1 MAVDLNYG
9 VGVEGK
15 NLVLKTLGRVYV
27 KVKDRKYELLFRP
40 EDLQNLI
47 NGDNIDSND
56 STKGTSVY
64 FINSALDLPNLE
76 YPGDGCLIVSKD
88 GSFYFTEKGSYTQ
101 IPLAFNVD
109 ELTLTRLNVSDQ
121 IVFTGSNPPLVISE
135 PIFIQN
141 LNADK
146 VDGYDASAF
155 GIKNNSENITGTWTF
170 NNLKLKNTTS
180 SGVLKNTDESIY
192 IDFQTGTITCKEIIA
207 DNLNEPEEDPTY
219 NLVSGIGNEVW
230 VGSEIDI
237 LTSSEFVY
245 TLSDNTTTLMHNA
258 YDQGYLPSNPANAI
272 EWTLED
278 FWIPLFFTTY
288 NEDSETFILKD
299 FTNQTVL
306 DNANAKLSPYYNI
319 TEFFPLIW
327 ALQTGDIS
335 NFTGIDYQL
344 TTYASV
350 SFQLVLPN
358 MIIKDNLGNI
368 GVVLSR
374 DNDNIIVR
382 MLNENNN
389 FVGNKLISIGFVTH
403 PSGICLR
410 SEDPS
415 LSILKNVLDPN
426 DPSIY
431 FGELSKIDPNKSGIG
446 MLLNGSIP
454 DNKVADNK
462 LESLRNYTHTSE
474 INIENPYIK
483 WQQINELNEDGS
495 GYLSKGQIRW
505 SSNNDLV
512 IDGSDIINSRINQCT
527 VSDSI
532 LEANVTYSGV
542 WTNDNIPNLTGK
554 TLTDTTIA
562 GSLTG
567 LTASMIPVLT
577 NAHIPVLN
585 NDRLPSTIS
594 SKTLSS
600 CSLDCN
606 CTIPDCLLHN
616 RTYDNITITNSVI
629 DSSTSLPGVVTEE
642 QMNVLLEALRKRGS
656 SYSSSVG
663 SNSIHLDPWIHQY
676 YDCQEVQ
683 DLINSTGEMFITFL
697 NSSSYSTYFPKLT
710 KFWFMFK
717 IPSRN
722 STITFTNQS
731 SSFSS
736 ERVENS
742 SSADLNGQG
751 IDDNGRFYLNF
762 GTGGGTSGYIYVIDI
777 TIAWDT
783 RRIHALIH

>member
-47 NGDNIDSND
+47 NGDNTNSDD
-56 STKGTSVY
+56 VAKGTSVY

-170 NNLKLKNTTS
+170 NNLKLKDTTS

-237 LTSSEFVY
+237 LTSNEFVY
-245 TLSDNTTTLMHNA
+245 TSSDNTTTLMHNA
-258 YDQGYLPSNPANAI
+258 YDQGYLPSNPANDI

-374 DNDNIIVR
+374 DNDSIVVR

-389 FVGNKLISIGFVTH
+389 FVGNKLISIGFITH

-431 FGELSKIDPNKSGIG
+431 FGELSKIDNTKSGIG
-446 MLLNGSIP
+446 MLLNGSVP
-454 DNKVADNK
+454 NNKVADNK
-462 LESLRNYTHTSE
+462 LDSLRNYTHTSE

-512 IDGSDIINSRINQCT
+512 IDGSDIINSRINNSGIT
-527 VSDSI
+527 DSSF
-532 LEANVTYSGV
+532 EAGNVLINTDGSGNIGTYIEFNATNVTK
-542 WTNDNIPNLTGK
+542 NIPMGSAGGDLTGNYPNP
-554 TLTDTTIA
+554 TIA
-562 GSLTG
+562 DGKIT
-567 LTASMIPVLT
+567 TAKIADGAV
-577 NAHIPVLN
+577 
-585 NDRLPSTIS
+585 
-594 SKTLSS
+594 
-600 CSLDCN
+600 
-606 CTIPDCLLHN
+606 
-616 RTYDNITITNSVI
+616 
-629 DSSTSLPGVVTEE
+629 TS
-642 QMNVLLEALRKRGS
+642 NKIAD
-656 SYSSSVG
+656 
-663 SNSIHLDPWIHQY
+663 NSITS
-676 YDCQEVQ
+676 
-683 DLINSTGEMFITFL
+683 N
-697 NSSSYSTYFPKLT
+697 
-710 KFWFMFK
+710 K
-717 IPSRN
+717 IVN
-722 STITFTNQS
+722 GTIQ
-731 SSFSS
+731 
-736 ERVENS
+736 
-742 SSADLNGQG
+742 SADLANNIITSDKIADGAVSTSDLANSAITTDKIANKSVNRDKLTDELWELIEQAVDTSELENAINDLKSQVSELETDVATNATNISTNASNISSLSTNLSSLSATVSGHTTSINNLSSQLSNLTSSVNEDYTNLEARVTALETTVGTLNTRLENRLNG
-751 IDDNGRFYLNF
+751 N
-762 GTGGGTSGYIYVIDI
+762 
-777 TIAWDT
+777 
-783 RRIHALIH
+783 